1 MDKDSYYRG
10 FTDACDVVL
19 EHLRSVGL
27 ISGRAKREL
36 LDLVVEIRSRKA
48 KEILSDLAA

>member
-1 MDKDSYYRG
+1 VDKDSYYRG

-19 EHLRSVGL
+19 EHLKTAGL
-27 ISGRAKREL
+27 ISGRARREL
-36 LDLVVEIRSRKA
+36 LDLVVEVRSRKA